1 MNKIILKILIIYL
14 FAFYASFLYRK
25 FYQYEYLTNEH
36 FTNEHQTIEHI
47 TNEKSDIENKIE
59 KNIKINREIKN
70 QTTLSNENN
79 QTDNN
84 QTDNNQTDNN
94 QTDNNQT
101 DNNLT
106 NNNETNNKK
115 DNNEIDNNQTI
126 NNVKVNNQTDDYN
139 NSKFQMYGPTNYL
152 DPKDMTNEER
162 LSYKNTYPSNM
173 TLQDYVN
180 WLLLYKNEQQ
190 YLSIEHVK
198 NLKKILRGE
207 ILIYSAGILPPPTKI
222 SPPLTSS
229 DYFDNLYINKNV
241 ISNPQIGF
249 IHNEQMM
256 AANSDNYGDFK
267 ENYNVYGTSGRSDL
281 NPDLPDKKDLKNFI
295 YFNNEEKNRSQ
306 LKVCD

>member
-14 FAFYASFLYRK
+14 FAFYAFFLYK
-25 FYQYEYLTNEH
+25 NFYQYEYLTNDPLTNNGQTVEH
-36 FTNEHQTIEHI
+36 LTS
-47 TNEKSDIENKIE
+47 EKSEIEKKKD
-59 KNIKINREIKN
+59 KNIKINQEIKN

-79 QTDNN
+79 QEIKNQTTLSNENNQKDNN
-84 QTDNNQTDNN
+84 QNENDEPDNNQ
-94 QTDNNQT
+94 
-101 DNNLT
+101 
-106 NNNETNNKK
+106 
-115 DNNEIDNNQTI
+115 
-126 NNVKVNNQTDDYN
+126 VNNQLNNTQINNEYN
-139 NSKFQMYGPTNYL
+139 NDKFQMYGPTNYL
-152 DPKDMTNEER
+152 DPKDMTSEER

-190 YLSIEHVK
+190 YLSVEHVK

-241 ISNPQIGF
+241 ISNPQIGS

-267 ENYNVYGTSGRSDL
+267 GNYNVYGTSGRSDL

-295 YFNNEEKNRSQ
+295 YFNNEKKNRSQ

>member
-25 FYQYEYLTNEH
+25 FYQYLTNEH

-47 TNEKSDIENKIE
+47 TNDNLDIEKKIS
-59 KNIKINREIKN
+59 KDIKINQEIKN
-70 QTTLSNENN
+70 ETTLSKDDTNNN
-79 QTDNN
+79 QTDNNHTDNN

-94 QTDNNQT
+94 RKDNNQT
-101 DNNLT
+101 DNIT
-106 NNNETNNKK
+106 
-115 DNNEIDNNQTI
+115 DNNEIDYNQTS
-126 NNVKVNNQTDDYN
+126 DYN
-139 NSKFQMYGPTNYL
+139 NTKFQMYGPTNYL

-162 LSYKNTYPSNM
+162 ISYKNTYPSNM

-190 YLSIEHVK
+190 YLSLEHVK

-207 ILIYSAGILPPPTKI
+207 ILVYSAGILPPPTKI

-241 ISNPQIGF
+241 ISNPQIGS

-256 AANSDNYGDFK
+256 AANYNDYGDFK

-295 YFNNEEKNRSQ
+295 YFNNEKKNRNQ

>member
-1 MNKIILKILIIYL
+1 MK
-14 FAFYASFLYRK
+14 R
-25 FYQYEYLTNEH
+25 
-36 FTNEHQTIEHI
+36 
-47 TNEKSDIENKIE
+47 DIN
-59 KNIKINREIKN
+59 
-70 QTTLSNENN
+70 NN
-79 QTDNN
+79 QS
-84 QTDNNQTDNN
+84 
-94 QTDNNQT
+94 
-101 DNNLT
+101 
-106 NNNETNNKK
+106 NNKT
-115 DNNEIDNNQTI
+115 DNEIDNTQT
-126 NNVKVNNQTDDYN
+126 VNNDTVNNETVNNKTVNNEIDYN

-190 YLSIEHVK
+190 YLSLEHVK

-207 ILIYSAGILPPPTKI
+207 ILVYSAGILPPPTKI

-241 ISNPQIGF
+241 ISNPQIGS

-256 AANSDNYGDFK
+256 AANYNDYGDFK

-295 YFNNEEKNRSQ
+295 YFNNEEKNRNQ
-306 LKVCD
+306 LKLCNF

>member
-47 TNEKSDIENKIE
+47 TNDNSDIEKKIS
-59 KNIKINREIKN
+59 KDIKINQEIKN
-70 QTTLSNENN
+70 QTTLSKDNTNNN
-79 QTDNN
+79 QSVNNQTDNNMTDNN
-84 QTDNNQTDNN
+84 QTDNNKTDNN
-94 QTDNNQT
+94 MKDNN
-101 DNNLT
+101 
-106 NNNETNNKK
+106 EI
-115 DNNEIDNNQTI
+115 DNNEIDNNQTS
-126 NNVKVNNQTDDYN
+126 DYN
-139 NSKFQMYGPTNYL
+139 NTKFQMYGPTNYL

-162 LSYKNTYPSNM
+162 ISYKNTYPSNM

-190 YLSIEHVK
+190 YLSLEHVK

-207 ILIYSAGILPPPTKI
+207 ILVYSAGILPPPTKI

-241 ISNPQIGF
+241 ISNPQIGS

-256 AANSDNYGDFK
+256 ASNYNDYGDFK
-267 ENYNVYGTSGRSDL
+267 ENYNVYGTSGRADL

-295 YFNNEEKNRSQ
+295 YFNNEKKNRNQ